1 MQYNRL
7 HNKDAAENEEN
18 TTATTEKKQS
28 SEQRLESMEREV
40 TRLRDQQIKSKIHTR
55 ELEQRLKGLE
65 EALKGLTEPKQP
77 LASPFSF
84 GTNQRLRP
92 QLKKSNSDDLNY
104 DHVILPKQTTGSR
117 ERIGLFGSLGASSQ
131 NR

>member
-7 HNKDAAENEEN
+7 HDKDALENEEN
-18 TTATTEKKQS
+18 TTTEKKQS
-28 SEQRLESMEREV
+28 SDQERLESLEREV

-55 ELEQRLKGLE
+55 ELEQRLKGVE
-65 EALKGLTEPKQP
+65 EILKGLTEPKQP

-84 GTNQRLRP
+84 GTTQRLRP
-92 QLKKSNSDDLNY
+92 QLKKSNSDELNY

-117 ERIGLFGSLGASSQ
+117 ERLGLFGSLGASSQ